1 MQGST
6 DVFIRPNISYDSV
19 LQYVLSQST
28 GSDEGA
34 NVVGGAVVSALVVN
48 LVVVLGSDVV
58 DDAVLVVV
66 GRGVVVVVVVLVVG
80 LLVVVVVVVVVDC
93 VVVVV
98 VVVGVVVVGG
108 GGGFVV
114 GAIFALVVIFG
125 VTACVD
131 DVNNALSLVETDS
144 GIAADCCIGPCIALS
159 DDVNELAPCMT
170 K

>member
-1 MQGST
+1 M
-6 DVFIRPNISYDSV
+6 FIRPNISYDSV
-19 LQYVLSQST
+19 LQYVSSQST

-34 NVVGGAVVSALVVN
+34 NVVGGAVVSVLVVN

-80 LLVVVVVVVVVDC
+80 LLVVVVVVVVDC

-98 VVVGVVVVGG
+98 VIVVVVVVVG

-144 GIAADCCIGPCIALS
+144 GIAADCCIGSCIALS